1 MIYTIMSKHISFFQC
16 KIWDVSDIRF
26 QLYRIKNQENPPI
39 VGFKAFFRTIAY
51 DTNEVTYA

>member
-1 MIYTIMSKHISFFQC
+1 MSKHISFFQC